1 MSGFRSGRA
10 WRRVAALALAGGGVV
25 GILAASPTVPA
36 QAATA
41 ATLAR
46 CTNAQHDLSS
56 FPASPPTRVVAQGE
70 CISASGG
77 DEGAGLWV
85 TIYRNGA
92 VVFSGGN
99 GVGVVSAV
107 YNCQGNAWSDFRA
120 VWSTGQVDEQSFP
133 CG

>member
-1 MSGFRSGRA
+1 MSSLRSGRA

-25 GILAASPTVPA
+25 GILAAPSAVPA

-41 ATLAR
+41 AMFAR

-56 FPASPPTRVVAQGE
+56 FPASPPTEVVAQGE

-85 TIYRNGA
+85 TIYRNGT

-99 GVGVVSAV
+99 GVGVVTAV
-107 YNCQGNAWSDFRA
+107 Y
-120 VWSTGQVDEQSFP
+120 
-133 CG
+133 

>member
-1 MSGFRSGRA
+1 
-10 WRRVAALALAGGGVV
+10 VAALALAGGGAV
-25 GILAASPTVPA
+25 GILAIPRAVPA
-36 QAATA
+36 QAATP

-56 FPASPPTRVVAQGE
+56 FPAAPPTRVVAQGE

-85 TIYRNGA
+85 TVYRNGT
-92 VVFSGGN
+92 VVFSGGD
-99 GVGVVSAV
+99 GVGVVTAV
-107 YNCQGNAWSDFRA
+107 YNCQGNEWSDFRA
-120 VWSTGQVDEQSFP
+120 VWSTGQSDEESFP